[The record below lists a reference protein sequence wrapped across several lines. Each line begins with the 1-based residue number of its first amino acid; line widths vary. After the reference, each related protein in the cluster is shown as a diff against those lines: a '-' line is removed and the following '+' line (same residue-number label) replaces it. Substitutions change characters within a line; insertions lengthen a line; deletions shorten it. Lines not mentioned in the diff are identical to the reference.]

1 MAVTITRT
9 AWTDDD
15 GSGTTGTVINNAVK
29 TELYG
34 QIDAVLATVFTST
47 TELKSTV
54 VTSGLT
60 AVGTITTGVW
70 NAGAITSSGSIKSGA
85 AAAAQTTLDGS
96 SLNARTNSV
105 VSTLYLNDSGGAI
118 SFGDAPDMVLS
129 TAGVLTITALASGNL
144 TSASGVITSSS
155 DERMK
160 DILGSLDYG
169 LAKVLELRPVRA
181 RWNKLAH
188 ELQGLPMDLEF
199 GGFGAAQV
207 EAVMPLAVSYGK
219 DGMRSLHD
227 RVILGA
233 VVNAIRELQHKI
245 VSLRAA

>member
-34 QIDAVLATVFTST
+34 QIDTALALLLPLAGNAMTGSITGTVT
-47 TELKSTV
+47 
-54 VTSGLT
+54 
-60 AVGTITTGVW
+60 W
-70 NAGAITSSGSIKSGA
+70 NAGAVTSSGPIIA
-85 AAAAQTTLDGS
+85 ATGFYTPGTVNGMNSAGTDLQF
-96 SLNARTNSV
+96 RTNGIDGV
-105 VSTLYLNDSGGAI
+105 
-118 SFGDAPDMVLS
+118 MRLS
-129 TAGVLTITALASGNL
+129 AAGVLTLNNLATGSL

-160 DILGSLDYG
+160 DVLGPLDYG
-169 LAKVLELRPVRA
+169 LKEVLALKPIRYHWNAQSGIPV
-181 RWNKLAH
+181 
-188 ELQGLPMDLEF
+188 EPEY

-207 EAVMPLAVSYGK
+207 ETVMPLAVAYGN
-219 DGMRSLHD
+219 DGMRGLSD

-233 VVNAIRELQHKI
+233 LVNAIKEFDERLNWLEK
-245 VSLRAA
+245 AA